1 MKQEEA
7 RKKHSIWKGFLSSL
21 LTGADAL
28 TWGIPILGLPQ
39 AEEIVS
45 ARATFAGST
54 AEVKP
59 ADMELAQNLP
69 GVLHAWFGRAE
80 ERMPQAVMTYTLAD
94 GSEVVYAVEPSSE
107 KEGSYV
113 VTEVPVTTGLETD
126 FYIEVSGD
134 GITDGLSI
142 VSDPQSVAPGME
154 VTPDFVATGTTP
166 VTTGLSSEPVV
177 GLSSESGAE

>member
-7 RKKHSIWKGFLSSL
+7 RKRHGIWKGLLSSL
-21 LTGADAL
+21 LTGAAVWMLLYVL

-59 ADMELAQNLP
+59 ADMELAKNLP

-80 ERMPQAVMTYTLAD
+80 ERMPQVVVAAD
-94 GSEVVYAVEPSSE
+94 EGVIYFDGRYRCPKGSSG
-107 KEGSYV
+107 K
-113 VTEVPVTTGLETD
+113 L
-126 FYIEVSGD
+126 FYHMV
-134 GITDGLSI
+134 
-142 VSDPQSVAPGME
+142 Q
-154 VTPDFVATGTTP
+154 DFVEGRD
-166 VTTGLSSEPVV
+166 
-177 GLSSESGAE
+177 

>member
-7 RKKHSIWKGFLSSL
+7 RKKTRHLERIAISL
-21 LTGADAL
+21 LTGAAVWMLLYAL

-69 GVLHAWFGRAE
+69 GVLHA
-80 ERMPQAVMTYTLAD
+80 
-94 GSEVVYAVEPSSE
+94 
-107 KEGSYV
+107 
-113 VTEVPVTTGLETD
+113 
-126 FYIEVSGD
+126 
-134 GITDGLSI
+134 
-142 VSDPQSVAPGME
+142 
-154 VTPDFVATGTTP
+154 
-166 VTTGLSSEPVV
+166 
-177 GLSSESGAE
+177 

>member
-1 MKQEEA
+1 M
-7 RKKHSIWKGFLSSL
+7 
-21 LTGADAL
+21 LTGTDAL

-80 ERMPQAVMTYTLAD
+80 ERMPQAVMTYTLVD
-94 GSEVVYAVEPSSE
+94 GSEVVIATDEGVICFDGRYRCPKGSSG
-107 KEGSYV
+107 K
-113 VTEVPVTTGLETD
+113 L
-126 FYIEVSGD
+126 FYHMV
-134 GITDGLSI
+134 
-142 VSDPQSVAPGME
+142 Q
-154 VTPDFVATGTTP
+154 DFVEGRD
-166 VTTGLSSEPVV
+166 
-177 GLSSESGAE
+177 

>member
-7 RKKHSIWKGFLSSL
+7 RKRHGIWKGLLSSL

-59 ADMELAQNLP
+59 ADMELAKNLP

-80 ERMPQAVMTYTLAD
+80 ERMP
-94 GSEVVYAVEPSSE
+94 
-107 KEGSYV
+107 
-113 VTEVPVTTGLETD
+113 
-126 FYIEVSGD
+126 
-134 GITDGLSI
+134 
-142 VSDPQSVAPGME
+142 
-154 VTPDFVATGTTP
+154 
-166 VTTGLSSEPVV
+166 
-177 GLSSESGAE
+177 

>member
-7 RKKHSIWKGFLSSL
+7 RKKHGIWKGLLSSL
-21 LTGADAL
+21 LTGAAVWMLLYVL

-94 GSEVVYAVEPSSE
+94 GSEVVIAADEGAICFDGRYRCPKGSSG
-107 KEGSYV
+107 K
-113 VTEVPVTTGLETD
+113 L
-126 FYIEVSGD
+126 FYHMV
-134 GITDGLSI
+134 
-142 VSDPQSVAPGME
+142 Q
-154 VTPDFVATGTTP
+154 DFV
-166 VTTGLSSEPVV
+166 E
-177 GLSSESGAE
+177 ERD

>member
-1 MKQEEA
+1 M
-7 RKKHSIWKGFLSSL
+7 LSSL
-21 LTGADAL
+21 LTGTDAL

-59 ADMELAQNLP
+59 ADMELAKNLP

-94 GSEVVYAVEPSSE
+94 GSEVVIAAARSFCWV
-107 KEGSYV
+107 
-113 VTEVPVTTGLETD
+113 
-126 FYIEVSGD
+126 
-134 GITDGLSI
+134 
-142 VSDPQSVAPGME
+142 
-154 VTPDFVATGTTP
+154 GTVLLFT
-166 VTTGLSSEPVV
+166 LSSNLKSIQNAGDTQRRWIYV
-177 GLSSESGAE
+177 GRIKKERGESHVLKKTEDCFDLPYLFA

>member
-7 RKKHSIWKGFLSSL
+7 RKKHSIWKGLLSSL
-21 LTGADAL
+21 LTGTDAL

-45 ARATFAGST
+45 ARATFAEST

-94 GSEVVYAVEPSSE
+94 GSEVVVAADEGVICFDGRYRCPKGSSG
-107 KEGSYV
+107 K
-113 VTEVPVTTGLETD
+113 L
-126 FYIEVSGD
+126 FYHMV
-134 GITDGLSI
+134 
-142 VSDPQSVAPGME
+142 Q
-154 VTPDFVATGTTP
+154 DFVEGRDKKNGGIKQCWKIRARNG
-166 VTTGLSSEPVV
+166 
-177 GLSSESGAE
+177 

>member
-7 RKKHSIWKGFLSSL
+7 RKRHGIWKGLLSSL

-45 ARATFAGST
+45 ARATFAEST

-59 ADMELAQNLP
+59 ADMELAKNLP

-94 GSEVVYAVEPSSE
+94 GSEVVIAADEGVIYFDGRYRSPKGSSG
-107 KEGSYV
+107 K
-113 VTEVPVTTGLETD
+113 L
-126 FYIEVSGD
+126 FYHMV
-134 GITDGLSI
+134 
-142 VSDPQSVAPGME
+142 Q
-154 VTPDFVATGTTP
+154 DFVEGRD
-166 VTTGLSSEPVV
+166 
-177 GLSSESGAE
+177 

>member
-1 MKQEEA
+1 MSKRGGPGDEA
-7 RKKHSIWKGFLSSL
+7 GRSKEKHGIWKGLLSSL
-21 LTGADAL
+21 LTGTDAL

-59 ADMELAQNLP
+59 ADMELAKNLP

-94 GSEVVYAVEPSSE
+94 GSEVVIAADEGVICFDGRYRCPKGSSG
-107 KEGSYV
+107 K
-113 VTEVPVTTGLETD
+113 L
-126 FYIEVSGD
+126 FYHMV
-134 GITDGLSI
+134 
-142 VSDPQSVAPGME
+142 Q
-154 VTPDFVATGTTP
+154 DFVEGRD
-166 VTTGLSSEPVV
+166 
-177 GLSSESGAE
+177 